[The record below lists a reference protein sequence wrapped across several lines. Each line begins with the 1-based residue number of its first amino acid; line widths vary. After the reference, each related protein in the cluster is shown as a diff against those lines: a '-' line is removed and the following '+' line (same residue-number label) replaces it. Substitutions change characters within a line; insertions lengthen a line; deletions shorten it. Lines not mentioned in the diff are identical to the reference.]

1 MAFTISGLTYMY
13 MYSIKKLA
21 LTWCRFDTIDIKQ
34 QRTKGQKNEENNKNN
49 KFVRRCSIVICPASS
64 TLRRSPYTKKT
75 IILLTKICVN
85 THLSSSV
92 LQVVSDFSDSDR
104 GLSLKGFSFSEANE
118 GFMVAAFSQEV
129 ARFHMEVCLESFTG
143 GLATVEPVTL
153 TSIVLIKY
161 EGGELLNNYYSYYHR
176 G

>member
-1 MAFTISGLTYMY
+1 M
-13 MYSIKKLA
+13 
-21 LTWCRFDTIDIKQ
+21 
-34 QRTKGQKNEENNKNN
+34 
-49 KFVRRCSIVICPASS
+49 ICPASS

-104 GLSLKGFSFSEANE
+104 GLLLEANE

-143 GLATVEPVTL
+143 GLGTVEPVTL
-153 TSIVLIKY
+153 T
-161 EGGELLNNYYSYYHR
+161 
-176 G
+176 